1 MFLNN
6 GCAVVIDT
14 IGGKPITH
22 CTIGNHEYQDY
33 AFDIKATLYVNPLYA
48 IFAKNEGCVW
58 FSLLPP
64 RSNVA
69 VKAKADSRG
78 EQKRN
83 GFLARVK

>member
-48 IFAKNEGCVW
+48 IFAKNEGYVW
-58 FSLLPP
+58 FCANKTRFPIDGDATVMIP
-64 RSNVA
+64 
-69 VKAKADSRG
+69 
-78 EQKRN
+78 
-83 GFLARVK
+83 